1 MISLNFSKYS
11 WLKMKNIHFWLSC
24 TVSITEVV
32 VFLYMKRDEFWEFIL
47 LLDVLGKYFIFY
59 KCTDKEPTVEHME
72 LCPVSCGRTNGGGSL
87 RRMDTRVCRAESLC
101 CSPETI
107 TVLLWLLIF
116 CFRLHWVLIA
126 DQGLSLAQEV
136 GLLFLAVCGLLI
148 GVASLADTGS
158 SSLALQLWQMGSV
171 ALWPVGSSQTRDRT
185 YVPYT
190 CRWILNH

>member
-72 LCPVSCGRTNGGGSL
+72 LCPVSFGCADGREVWGEWTHLSARLSPFAAHLKASHYFYDYLFFVLAALGLPCWPRAFSSPGSGAPL
-87 RRMDTRVCRAESLC
+87 P
-101 CSPETI
+101 CS
-107 TVLLWLLIF
+107 VQAS
-116 CFRLHWVLIA
+116 HW
-126 DQGLSLAQEV
+126 
-136 GLLFLAVCGLLI
+136 
-148 GVASLADTGS
+148 VASLADTGS

-171 ALWPVGSSQTRDRT
+171 ALWSVGSSQTRDRT